1 MQVEHKIQSGVGPK
15 AMELAQ
21 VPKVLLLLRHV
32 WAPEAFCVSVT
43 VCVYPSIEIISTKR
57 NRYRHQYTIEEG

>member
-1 MQVEHKIQSGVGPK
+1 MQVEHKIQSGVGPM

-32 WAPEAFCVSVT
+32 WDPEAFCVSCK
-43 VCVYPSIEIISTKR
+43 VCV
-57 NRYRHQYTIEEG
+57 